1 MTGRKQNIGMKKC
14 ESVEIVQKYDK
25 LSARVREM
33 DAEIFCGGDDRW
45 GLGEGVINA

>member
-33 DAEIFCGGDDRW
+33 DAEIFCGAGCHVVIV
-45 GLGEGVINA
+45 GL